1 MVQGVE
7 LESYLPTPEA
17 LLGQME
23 LATISIQLL
32 LILLF
37 LVQGVE
43 LESYLPTPEAL
54 LGQEELATLS
64 S

>member
-1 MVQGVE
+1 MARTGH
-7 LESYLPTPEA
+7 P
-17 LLGQME
+17 
-23 LATISIQLL
+23 QL
-32 LILLF
+32 IVVTNPSP

-54 LGQEELATLS
+54 LGQEELTTLS

>member
-1 MVQGVE
+1 ME
-7 LESYLPTPEA
+7 LERYLPTPEA
-17 LLGQME
+17 LLEQEE
-23 LATISIQLL
+23 LATLSSYVVVANPSL
-32 LILLF
+32 

-54 LGQEELATLS
+54 LEQEELTTLS